1 MKLLTENVFVRYW
14 RYMVTWRK
22 HRETIKTLN
31 SLSDAALLDMG
42 INRWQ
47 IDELI
52 FKEEDRMKRGAK
64 R

>member
-1 MKLLTENVFVRYW
+1 
-14 RYMVTWRK
+14 MVTWRK

-52 FKEEDRMKRGAK
+52 FKEEDRMKRGTK
-64 R
+64 P